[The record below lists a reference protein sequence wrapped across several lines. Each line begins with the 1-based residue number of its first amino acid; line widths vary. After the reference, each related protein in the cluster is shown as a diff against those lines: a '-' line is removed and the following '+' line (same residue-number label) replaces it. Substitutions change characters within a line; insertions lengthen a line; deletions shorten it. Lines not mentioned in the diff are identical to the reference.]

1 MKKVVWLVL
10 VLGLSVA
17 LAACG
22 DASGESAEGGP
33 LEEEFADPTTAEQVT
48 VDSVDA
54 FGVVSA
60 KKDVAISV
68 DFNARVEKVHVQAG
82 EKVTEGMALV
92 DFDISELNNE
102 LNSKKR
108 DLEFYQKKLGQKN
121 YDATKMS
128 YDLEVA
134 KEELETQERQFS
146 GKQSLYDS
154 GAISKDD
161 FDGAEDSIVAK
172 RNAVK
177 NMQLSLSTTY
187 SNVSNNNLETKNTV
201 EKLLEDI
208 KRLEE
213 KYAAANL
220 TNGNQIASTLKNG
233 VVTEIKSKEGAYVD
247 RDITIMTLVDLDS
260 RIVTADIAEEFI
272 GKIKIGQSAEIIS
285 QANPDKTYNGK
296 ISRVWGTSIK
306 KGGETIVPIEIELT
320 DIDDALYLNFNVDV
334 KIKLNDEV
342 ANQ

>member
-1 MKKVVWLVL
+1 MKKLVWLVL
-10 VLGLSVA
+10 VLGLSLA

-22 DASGESAEGGP
+22 DASGESVDGGP

-48 VDSVDA
+48 IDSVDA

-68 DFNARVEKVHVQAG
+68 DFNARVETVHVQAG

-134 KEELETQERQFS
+134 KEELETQERQFN
-146 GKQSLYDS
+146 GKESLYNS
-154 GAISKDD
+154 GAISKDE
-161 FDGAEDSIVAK
+161 FDGAEDAIVAK

-187 SNVSNNNLETKNTV
+187 SNVSNNNLETK
-201 EKLLEDI
+201 
-208 KRLEE
+208 
-213 KYAAANL
+213 
-220 TNGNQIASTLKNG
+220 
-233 VVTEIKSKEGAYVD
+233 
-247 RDITIMTLVDLDS
+247 
-260 RIVTADIAEEFI
+260 
-272 GKIKIGQSAEIIS
+272 
-285 QANPDKTYNGK
+285 
-296 ISRVWGTSIK
+296 
-306 KGGETIVPIEIELT
+306 
-320 DIDDALYLNFNVDV
+320 
-334 KIKLNDEV
+334 
-342 ANQ
+342 